1 MDLDEYRNWLSKF
14 MNEPATLVKTRDING
29 NEGMSER
36 AKLLNLSI
44 EQAFRIQ
51 QDPLLAKHLVTT
63 IP

>member
-1 MDLDEYRNWLSKF
+1 MNLDKYRDWLSKF
-14 MNEPATLVKTRDING
+14 MNEPPTLVKTRDFNG
-29 NEGMSER
+29 NEGMSDR

-51 QDPLLAKHLVTT
+51 QDPLLAKHLVTI